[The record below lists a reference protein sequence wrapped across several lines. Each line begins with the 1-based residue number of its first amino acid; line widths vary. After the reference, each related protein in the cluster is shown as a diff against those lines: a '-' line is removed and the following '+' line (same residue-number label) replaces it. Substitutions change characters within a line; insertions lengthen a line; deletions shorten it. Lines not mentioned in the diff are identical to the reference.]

1 MEEGVCNVTCKR
13 YPMVVREFR
22 LLRGEIWDFSFSS
35 RLGKAASKLYR
46 EIYGKSPNRRRSKPA
61 HRNFVTR
68 FPCGIIEQAYRQ
80 LIEQG
85 VPLVGNVTPR
95 TVWREQ
101 VRKLEEEKARANRP
115 AANLDATA
123 TTDEA
128 QDQRKQESA

>member
-1 MEEGVCNVTCKR
+1 
-13 YPMVVREFR
+13 MVVREFR

-68 FPCGIIEQAYRQ
+68 FPCGVIEQAYRQ

-101 VRKLEEEKARANRP
+101 VRKLEEARANRP

>member
-1 MEEGVCNVTCKR
+1 
-13 YPMVVREFR
+13 MVVREFR

-46 EIYGKSPNRRRSKPA
+46 EIYGKSPNRRWSKPA

-85 VPLVGNVTPR
+85 FPLVGNVTLR

-101 VRKLEEEKARANRP
+101 VRKLEEEKAGANRP

-123 TTDEA
+123 TKDEA